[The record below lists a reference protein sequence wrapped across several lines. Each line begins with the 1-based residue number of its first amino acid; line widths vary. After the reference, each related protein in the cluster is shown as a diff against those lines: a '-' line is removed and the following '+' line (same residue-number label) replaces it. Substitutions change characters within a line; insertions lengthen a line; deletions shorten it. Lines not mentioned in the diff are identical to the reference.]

1 MQRFTVACAQFAITP
16 MAIHENVQLAVA
28 WVERA
33 VKESGAQLVV
43 LPEAVTTG
51 FTPDCPAEELWD
63 RVDTLP
69 GAMTDPVEDVARR
82 LGVHVVFP
90 TYERGAER
98 GVIYNSAAL
107 FGPEGEVLG
116 VYRKTHLFP
125 TERLREADPSKGS
138 LTGWSTPGHEPVVI
152 ETELARIGL
161 TICYDGDF
169 PELYRC
175 EAILG
180 AEVIVRTAALLR
192 SFEIWEMTN
201 RARAY
206 DNHVYI
212 AACNGVGPDAGGNY
226 YFGHS
231 MIVSPIAQ
239 VLALAR
245 GTEECIAAELDP
257 DPIRYITYGARTP
270 MVFDHLEDRNLDA
283 YAKILTP
290 ARSPFEPA
298 QRVPSRDA
306 HGAHGADGGSQPR
319 IGSAE

>member
-1 MQRFTVACAQFAITP
+1 MQKFTVACAQFAVTP
-16 MAIHENVQLAVA
+16 MAVAENVERAVA

-33 VKESGAQLVV
+33 ARENDAQLVV
-43 LPEAVTTG
+43 LPETVTTG
-51 FTPDCPAEELWD
+51 FTPDCPSEELWD

-69 GAMTDPVEDVARR
+69 GAMTTPVADVARK
-82 LGVHVVFP
+82 LGVYVVLP
-90 TYERGAER
+90 TYERGPQR
-98 GVIYNSAAL
+98 GVVYNSAAL
-107 FGPEGEVLG
+107 FGPTGEMLG

-125 TERLREADPSKGS
+125 TERLSGG
-138 LTGWSTPGHEPVVI
+138 GWSTPGGEPVVV
-152 ETELARIGL
+152 ETELATIGL

-175 EAILG
+175 EAIRG
-180 AEVIVRTAALLR
+180 AEVIVRPAALLR

-212 AACNGVGPDAGGNY
+212 AACNAVGADAGGSY

-245 GTEECIAAELDP
+245 GTEEIVAAELDP
-257 DPIRYITYGARTP
+257 DPIKRVTYGARTP
-270 MVFDHLEDRNLDA
+270 MIFDHLEDRNLAA
-283 YAKILTP
+283 YREILTP
-290 ARSPFEPA
+290 AQSRFTPA
-298 QRVPSRDA
+298 QRIPYTDPPSE
-306 HGAHGADGGSQPR
+306 P
-319 IGSAE
+319 EEPE

>member
-16 MAIHENVQLAVA
+16 MAVRENVEKAVA

-33 VKESGAQLVV
+33 VQETGARLVV
-43 LPEAVTTG
+43 LPETISTG
-51 FTPDCPAEELWD
+51 FSPGCPAEELWD
-63 RVDTLP
+63 RVDELP
-69 GAMTDPVEDVARR
+69 GRMWAPLATVAKGM
-82 LGVHVVFP
+82 GVHVVFP

-98 GVIYNSAAL
+98 GVVYNSAAL
-107 FGPEGEVLG
+107 FGPDGGLLG

-125 TERLREADPSKGS
+125 TERLSGG
-138 LTGWSTPGHEPVVI
+138 GWSTPGSDPVVV
-152 ETELARIGL
+152 ETELASIGL

-180 AEVIVRTAALLR
+180 AEVIVRPAALLR

-206 DNHVYI
+206 DNHVYV
-212 AACNGVGPDAGGNY
+212 AACNAIGPDAGGSY
-226 YFGHS
+226 FFGHS

-245 GTEECIAAELDP
+245 GTEEIVAAELDP
-257 DPIRYITYGARTP
+257 DPIRHVTYGARTP
-270 MVFDHLEDRNLDA
+270 MIFDHLEDRNLVA
-283 YAKILTP
+283 YRDVLTP
-290 ARSPFEPA
+290 ARSRFEP
-298 QRVPSRDA
+298 SRRIPVGDEEA
-306 HGAHGADGGSQPR
+306 SSGARPEDCEA
-319 IGSAE
+319 